1 MKSNR
6 NGPLGVKIIPS
17 IRPDKGNHG
26 CFYLVSENF
35 MVMPKS
41 WVMVG

>member
-1 MKSNR
+1 M
-6 NGPLGVKIIPS
+6 GVGRENFANELRVFGDVS
-17 IRPDKGNHG
+17 S
-26 CFYLVSENF
+26 YLVSENF